1 MGLNNKARQ
10 GSGRYLRRWVGMVGN
25 LMILILIIFAGYVR
39 RALNH
44 PWNTATGV
52 CWPMHDRLNNKFD
65 RNNHG
70 TGGR

>member
-1 MGLNNKARQ
+1 
-10 GSGRYLRRWVGMVGN
+10 MVGN